1 MGINPGR
8 AEILLAYV
16 SSQSAFSEDGVFLNN
31 NKKRIIHSYSFFI
44 LKKTIQHIT
53 LFKFVLSY
61 YIFMILCFE
70 MS

>member
-8 AEILLAYV
+8 AEILLAHL
-16 SSQSAFSEDGVFLNN
+16 SPQNAFSGDRVSL
-31 NKKRIIHSYSFFI
+31 NKKKKRVIHSYPFFI

-53 LFKFVLSY
+53 LFKFVLPH
-61 YIFMILCFE
+61 YIVMILCFE